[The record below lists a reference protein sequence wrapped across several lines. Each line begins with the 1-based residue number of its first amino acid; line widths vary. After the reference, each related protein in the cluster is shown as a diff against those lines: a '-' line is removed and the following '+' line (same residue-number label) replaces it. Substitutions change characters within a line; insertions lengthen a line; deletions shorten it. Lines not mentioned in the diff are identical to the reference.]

1 MDNED
6 LKPDPCDWKIIQCS
20 NFLQILS
27 CVCDIVSMFVPELRD
42 LADLIDCI
50 ADLFTCSMMGC
61 MGAQLSAQIKQ
72 HRAGGGAPALALEDE
87 NTPKIECVAQAEKIE
102 SVAQAEKIERS

>member
-1 MDNED
+1 
-6 LKPDPCDWKIIQCS
+6 
-20 NFLQILS
+20 
-27 CVCDIVSMFVPELRD
+27 MFEPSFRD